1 LYSDNNKDT
10 AVGKI
15 MLQPLL
21 HRSHV
26 ESVAASDV
34 IGLFIQVLKGVR
46 SVWRWNQIASV
57 TVYLSVL
64 NYVHGRNAAL

>member
-10 AVGKI
+10 AVGKF

-26 ESVAASDV
+26 ESVVASDV

-46 SVWRWNQIASV
+46 SVWRWNQIAFF

-64 NYVHGRNAAL
+64 DYVHGRNAAL